1 MSESH
6 DAPPADGASKPM
18 PDKTPEDS
26 TGKSLLDRPLHQ
38 LTEDDI
44 AQLTREDCRRY
55 LIEKGMRRPSWNKS
69 QAIQQV
75 IMLKKL
81 LESDPEAGSVKRP
94 NYIGH
99 GSSSYAVKES
109 VHSFAPKGNKS
120 RDEEIS
126 VAAKGKTL
134 HHIADL
140 NKPDP
145 SEGFS
150 GTFAAAK
157 DEFARPRIVCTTD
170 IAAGQMTI
178 FYGGKVNV
186 YDDMPADKA
195 RAIMHIAASPLD
207 FQEEQLSDAKILQPL
222 PYLPKPHSTKMRQTS
237 ADVSFPHFQIANM
250 RDNSPMH
257 GEDNIMLLEGTPVEG
272 PSGRKASVQR
282 YLEKKKDRLKSKRK
296 GGLTSCGSL
305 DMYFNHQVCNQIPTI
320 DSSLEND
327 SLQNACISTGLS
339 NKGGLDLKSSDLVQP
354 RFLLNFR
361 M

>member
-6 DAPPADGASKPM
+6 DAPSADVAAKPI

-26 TGKSLLDRPLHQ
+26 TGKCLLDRPLHQ

-55 LIEKGMRRPSWNKS
+55 LMEKGMRRPSWNKS

-81 LESDPEAGSVKRP
+81 LEADPEAGSVKGP
-94 NYIGH
+94 NHTGH
-99 GSSSYAVKES
+99 GSSYAVKES
-109 VHSFAPKGNKS
+109 VPSFAPKGKC
-120 RDEEIS
+120 RDEQIS
-126 VAAKGKTL
+126 VASKGKTP

-140 NKPDP
+140 NKPDR

-157 DEFARPRIVCTTD
+157 DESSRPRIVCTTD
-170 IAAGQMTI
+170 IGAGQMTI

-186 YDDMPADKA
+186 YDDIPADKA

-207 FQEEQLSDAKILQPL
+207 FQEEQLTDAKILQPL
-222 PYLPKPHSTKMRQTS
+222 PVLPKPHSTKMRQTS
-237 ADVSFPHFQIANM
+237 ADVSFSHFQIANM
-250 RDNSPMH
+250 KDNSPMH
-257 GEDNIMLLEGTPVEG
+257 GEDNMMLLEGTPVEG

-282 YLEKKKDRLKSKRK
+282 YLEKKKDRFKSKRK
-296 GGLTSCGSL
+296 GGFTSCASL

-320 DSSLEND
+320 DSSLESD

-339 NKGGLDLKSSDLVQP
+339 NKGLQVDST
-354 RFLLNFR
+354 
-361 M
+361 